1 MVELVSVNHC
11 PKACEIPRGDRVLPT
26 VLYNPQISASLVQ
39 DACRMYGDTVLQ
51 YLTVGEAIRN
61 TVQYYCTSG
70 NIQATSKSTCIP
82 NGLLVGLVNN
92 KRWIMMLSR
101 RTKGPLLDRGPWLV
115 GKSNG
120 SRLAS
125 RLWILNKLKD
135 MGTVWYSGYSMP

>member
-61 TVQYYCTSG
+61 TVLLYFGEYTSH
-70 NIQATSKSTCIP
+70 IEVHLHSEWAAC
-82 NGLLVGLVNN
+82 GLGE
-92 KRWIMMLSR
+92 
-101 RTKGPLLDRGPWLV
+101 
-115 GKSNG
+115 
-120 SRLAS
+120 
-125 RLWILNKLKD
+125 
-135 MGTVWYSGYSMP
+135 